1 MKKFIVAGVMAFS
14 MFSATAQQK
23 IAHINTEELIASMPE
38 AVKAEKELKEYQES
52 LGDTYDELTKEL
64 NTKDSIFVKDSLK
77 FTPSM
82 KTIKRDELISL
93 YQKVSNWQQQAQ
105 EMYQQEANKKI
116 GPIREKALEAIK
128 VVAKENNYGY
138 VLDAQNLIVSAPAD
152 DILVLVKKKLGIKE
166 AVKPAGK

>member
-1 MKKFIVAGVMAFS
+1 MKKIIVAGVMAFS

-23 IAHINTEELIASMPE
+23 IAHINTGELIASMPE
-38 AVKAEKELKEYQES
+38 AVKAEKELKEYQAS
-52 LGDTYDELTKEL
+52 LGETYDELTKEL
-64 NTKDSIFVKDSLK
+64 NSKDSIFVKDSLK

-105 EMYQQEANKKI
+105 EMYQQEENKKI

-138 VLDAQNLIVSAPAD
+138 VLDAQNLIVSSTTD
-152 DILVLVKKKLGIKE
+152 DILVLVKKKLGIKDP
-166 AVKPAGK
+166 VKPAGK